1 MVFGGGEGVGNGR
14 DGGQVTA
21 DADLGEEGGAAGY
34 DKSGRIFQETG
45 STSASSEQVIESRVI

>member
-21 DADLGEEGGAAGY
+21 DADLGEEGGAAGQG
-34 DKSGRIFQETG
+34 KGGGI
-45 STSASSEQVIESRVI
+45 V